1 MTPSALALAESEVRV
16 VDRPTSVP
24 EGPHYTA
31 NRPPLAPSLLVK
43 LPIGSIT
50 PQGWLRGQ
58 LELEAG
64 GMTGRLAEVSPWCR
78 FEGNSWADPKG
89 QGHSGWEELPYWLKG
104 YGDLGYV
111 LNDEKVIATTRKW
124 IEAVFAG
131 QEADG
136 WFGPRGLKTSLEGK
150 PDLWPQM
157 VMLNVLQ
164 SYYEHGGDRR
174 VLELMTRYFRWQLN
188 FPEKDFLVGY
198 WPRIRGGDNLESI
211 YWLYNRTGEAWLLE
225 LATKVHRRTA
235 DWTSGVPDWHGVNIT
250 QAFREP
256 GIYYLQA
263 KDASLLKAVERN
275 YQTVL
280 GIYGQFPGGGFASD
294 EVCRPGYIDPR
305 QGFETCSMV
314 EFMHSFQLMTRVS
327 ADPLW
332 ADRCEDVA
340 FNSLPAALTP
350 DWKALH
356 YLTGANMTQLDK
368 ENKAPGI
375 MNSGTMFSYSPLAVY
390 RCCQHNVSHGWP
402 YYAEELW
409 LGTADRGL
417 CASLYAASSVQAKV
431 GPNEGTTVTIKEE
444 TDYPFRDTVN
454 FTIEPERAVKF
465 PLYLRIPRWCGK
477 AQVAINGQAA
487 AVEARPSSYLVIE
500 RTWQPGDK
508 VQLSLP
514 MEISLRTWEKNQ
526 RSVSVDRGPLTY
538 SLLIGERWRR
548 YGGKDDWPEQEV
560 FATTPWN
567 YALVLDR
574 QQPARSFEVQE
585 REGPIAA
592 QPFTIDAAPVK
603 LAAKGRRIPAWK
615 QDHLGL
621 VGKLQASPVK
631 TDEPVEQLT
640 LIPMGCARL
649 RISSF
654 PVYGDG
660 PDAHAWKPPPRLP
673 LASHCFEGDT
683 VEALNDGREPARSS
697 DPSIRRFTW
706 WNHRGSKEWVQYDFE
721 QPRAISKAK
730 VYWYDDTGKGHCR
743 PPKSWRLVVRRRDDW
758 QPVSG
763 ASGYST
769 ALDRYNEVSFEKV
782 ETTAVRLEAELQPEF
797 SAGILEWK
805 VE

>member
-1 MTPSALALAESEVRV
+1 
-16 VDRPTSVP
+16 
-24 EGPHYTA
+24 
-31 NRPPLAPSLLVK
+31 
-43 LPIGSIT
+43 
-50 PQGWLRGQ
+50 
-58 LELEAG
+58 
-64 GMTGRLAEVSPWCR
+64 
-78 FEGNSWADPKG
+78 
-89 QGHSGWEELPYWLKG
+89 
-104 YGDLGYV
+104 
-111 LNDEKVIATTRKW
+111 
-124 IEAVFAG
+124 
-131 QEADG
+131 
-136 WFGPRGLKTSLEGK
+136 
-150 PDLWPQM
+150 
-157 VMLNVLQ
+157 
-164 SYYEHGGDRR
+164 
-174 VLELMTRYFRWQLN
+174 
-188 FPEKDFLVGY
+188 
-198 WPRIRGGDNLESI
+198 
-211 YWLYNRTGEAWLLE
+211 
-225 LATKVHRRTA
+225 
-235 DWTSGVPDWHGVNIT
+235 
-250 QAFREP
+250 
-256 GIYYLQA
+256 LQA
-263 KDASLLKAVERN
+263 NDASLLKAVERN
-275 YQTVL
+275 YQTVM

-431 GPNEGTTVTIKEE
+431 GSGEGTTVTIKEE
-444 TDYPFRDTVN
+444 TDYPFRDKVG

-465 PLYLRIPRWCGK
+465 PLYLRIPRWCSK
-477 AQVAINGQAA
+477 ARVAINGQAA

-514 MEISLRTWEKNQ
+514 MEIRLRTWEKNQ

-548 YGGKDDWPEQEV
+548 YGGKDEWPEQEV

-574 QQPARSFEVQE
+574 QQPAHSFEVQE

-592 QPFTIDAAPVK
+592 QPFTIDAAPVR
-603 LAAKGRRIPAWK
+603 LAAKGRRILAWK

-640 LIPMGCARL
+640 LVPMGCARL

-660 PDAHAWKPPPRLP
+660 PDAHAWQAPPRLP

-683 VEALNDGREPARSS
+683 ALALNDGREPARSH
-697 DPSIRRFTW
+697 DQSIPRFTW

-721 QPRAISKAK
+721 RPRTISKAK

-743 PPKSWRLVVRRRDDW
+743 PPKSWRLVVRRGDQW

-763 ASGYST
+763 ASGYAT